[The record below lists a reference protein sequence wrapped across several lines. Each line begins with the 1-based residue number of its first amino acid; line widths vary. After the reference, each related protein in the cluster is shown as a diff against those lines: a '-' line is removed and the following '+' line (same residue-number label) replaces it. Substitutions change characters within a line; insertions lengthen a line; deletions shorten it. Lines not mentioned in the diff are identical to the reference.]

1 MVGLFLT
8 DEMNHFEVL
17 YPGKIKSWVTV
28 SWLKMHLFG
37 LNVSAMQFVGVS
49 AFVLC
54 LLSHPFLGIGRTDP
68 AGSRVTLICRV
79 QWQSLYVQ
87 LIEIGKRVRA
97 EGQWLLSPAELW
109 AELLLLLPGWT
120 SVPWLWPSHC
130 PARAVPAGTVLPLPL
145 TPCSYLA
152 NF

>member
-54 LLSHPFLGIGRTDP
+54 LLSYPFLGIGRTDP
-68 AGSRVTLICRV
+68 AGSWVTLICRM
-79 QWQSLYVQ
+79 QWQNWYVQ
-87 LIEIGKRVRA
+87 LIETGKRGESWGTVAAESCRA
-97 EGQWLLSPAELW
+97 VGRAPSSPAW
-109 AELLLLLPGWT
+109 VDRCPMAP
-120 SVPWLWPSHC
+120 PCC
-130 PARAVPAGTVLPLPL
+130 PARVVPVGTGLPLPL